1 MSDVTVTIN
10 GTKVTV
16 PSGST
21 ILEAAQKLNIN
32 IPTLCY
38 CKDVGCGVSN
48 KPASCRICLVEAT
61 GVRGLA
67 AACVQ
72 QVAEGMEVK
81 TNTPALRKSRKT
93 TLELML
99 SNHRMDCLTCS
110 RNSHCELRQ
119 LASDLGIDA
128 VRYVPDNLLPRIDTQ
143 SKSVVGLVAGA
154 WHADGTVRARAVSRY
169 QGDGF
174 FTKPNFDSYRSDD
187 ASLNTAPPWQ
197 QLNNLGSLRYGS
209 SHAYTVGVLS
219 YGPDGKIDTD
229 DDISTWPDEVE

>member
-1 MSDVTVTIN
+1 MKRLNDRSGFTLIEMLVASLLLGMLVTILTMVFN
-10 GTKVTV
+10 SSSIAWRTGK
-16 PSGST
+16 
-21 ILEAAQKLNIN
+21 A
-32 IPTLCY
+32 
-38 CKDVGCGVSN
+38 GVSQL
-48 KPASCRICLVEAT
+48 S
-61 GVRGLA
+61 
-67 AACVQ
+67 
-72 QVAEGMEVK
+72 
-81 TNTPALRKSRKT
+81 
-93 TLELML
+93 LM
-99 SNHRMDCLTCS
+99 R
-110 RNSHCELRQ
+110 RQ
-119 LASDLGIDA
+119 LSLAQNRA
-128 VRYVPDNLLPRIDTQ
+128 DNLLPRIDTQ

-174 FTKPNFDSYRSDD
+174 D